1 MVCCIIDNTN
11 QTGISIPLPIALF
24 SFLLFVPSSLTSLLK
39 DSDSRIHYVSVKC
52 TGRGSS
58 DQMQSVQKHTE
69 EEREVRW
76 TEREQMHVCVRG
88 MLDRDVCARVCTLVH
103 VCVGR
108 GADGECR
115 C

>member
-1 MVCCIIDNTN
+1 
-11 QTGISIPLPIALF
+11 
-24 SFLLFVPSSLTSLLK
+24 
-39 DSDSRIHYVSVKC
+39 
-52 TGRGSS
+52 
-58 DQMQSVQKHTE
+58 MQSVQKHTE

-88 MLDRDVCARVCTLVH
+88 MLDWDVCARVCTRVH

-108 GADGECR
+108 GADGECQ

>member
-1 MVCCIIDNTN
+1 
-11 QTGISIPLPIALF
+11 
-24 SFLLFVPSSLTSLLK
+24 
-39 DSDSRIHYVSVKC
+39 
-52 TGRGSS
+52 
-58 DQMQSVQKHTE
+58 MQSVQKHRE

-108 GADGECR
+108 GADGECQ